1 MKLLHLDSSILGEA
15 SASREL
21 CDAIVARLRTAHPGL
36 EVTHRDLAASPV
48 PHLTG
53 ASLARAKAD
62 EAALA
67 DALMAEFLAADVV
80 VLGAPMYNFGIPSQL
95 KAWIDRVAVAG
106 KTFRYTENGPQGLA
120 TGKKVIV
127 AGTYGGFHAAD
138 GGSNFIEPYLRF
150 VFGFMGVTDVEFVT
164 AEGLSVSPEQRA
176 QSLRDAHARIQQ
188 LEAPLP
194 LAA

>member
-21 CDAIVARLRTAHPGL
+21 GNAIVARLRAEHPGA
-36 EVTHRDLAASPV
+36 EVAYRDLADSAI

-53 ASLARAKAD
+53 ASLARADAD

-67 DALMAEFLAADVV
+67 DALLAEFLAADTVV
-80 VLGAPMYNFGIPSQL
+80 IGMPMYNFGIPSHV
-95 KAWIDRVAVAG
+95 KAWLDRVAVAG
-106 KTFRYTENGPQGLA
+106 KTFRYTENGPVGLA
-120 TGKKVIV
+120 AGKKVIV
-127 AGTYGGFHAAD
+127 AGAYGGFHAAD

-150 VFGFMGVTDVEFVT
+150 MFGFMGVTDVEFIT
-164 AEGLSVSPEQRA
+164 AEGLSISPEQRA
-176 QSLRDAHARIQQ
+176 QSLRDAHARIAG
-188 LEAPLP
+188 ELP